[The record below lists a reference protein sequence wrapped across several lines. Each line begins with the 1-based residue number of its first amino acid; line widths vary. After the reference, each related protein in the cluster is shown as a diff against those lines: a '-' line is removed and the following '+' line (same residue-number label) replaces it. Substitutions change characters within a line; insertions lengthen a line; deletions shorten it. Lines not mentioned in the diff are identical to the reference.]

1 MPTHKSVSSASSAS
15 TLGAIDFEPYKI
27 KKGEK
32 YMNEHQLEH
41 FRNILRLLKQ
51 QLMEEV
57 DHTVDH
63 MRKEATIYPDPI
75 DRATIEEEFGLAL
88 RSRNR
93 EGKLIKKIEYSLER
107 IDRGDYGYCESCGAE
122 IGIRRLEA
130 RPTAELCIDCKTFD
144 EIREK
149 QTGSGT

>member
-1 MPTHKSVSSASSAS
+1 MATKKKSSS
-15 TLGAIDFEPYKI
+15 TVGPIGFTPYKL

-32 YMNEHQLEH
+32 YMSEAQFDH
-41 FRNILRLLKQ
+41 FRNILRLWKQ

-57 DHTVDH
+57 DHTIDH
-63 MRKEATIYPDPI
+63 MREASIHSDPL
-75 DRATIEEEFGLAL
+75 DRAAQEEGFAL
-88 RSRNR
+88 ELRNRNR
-93 EGKLIKKIEYSLER
+93 EGMLIKKIEYSLER

-149 QTGSGT
+149 QTSG

>member
-1 MPTHKSVSSASSAS
+1 MAEQRQAKS
-15 TLGAIDFEPYKI
+15 TLGPIDFAPYEVKE
-27 KKGEK
+27 GEK
-32 YMNEHQLEH
+32 YMNELQLDH
-41 FRNILRLLKQ
+41 FRNILRLSKQ
-51 QLMEEV
+51 HLMEEV

-63 MRKEATIYPDPI
+63 MRKEATIFSDPV
-75 DRATIEEEFGLAL
+75 DRAAVEEEFTLEL
-88 RSRNR
+88 RNRNR

-122 IGIRRLEA
+122 IGIRRFEA

-149 QTGSGT
+149 QTSGS